1 MLSWLPGDCN
11 HKPENK
17 SERVLCGSHTPDR
30 ERTKEPGFGPPFP
43 AYNAITLQ
51 PVPVTVM
58 DVLWVSLVALFLMAP
73 RQGFRCPGI
82 HPIAPESR
90 LSFKKK
96 SVSNPSGREDNTSD
110 GNQASPVQKF
120 LPEGVFVLT
129 LPYRV
134 CTQPPVEC
142 SVFPWLQEQILFRA
156 AESTQRGLSG
166 EGSIRLVNGS
176 SSCSGAVEVHH
187 HGQWMPVCQKMW
199 DKEASH
205 VVCRQLHCGEAKET
219 AARPIPSPVCPPR
232 STPTKKAT
240 LSSQSLCPSLHIHC
254 VGLESTWKQCNVS
267 ELCCGEKPASVTCTG
282 SQSVRLV
289 GGGSCCE
296 GRVEVEADGV
306 WGTVCDDA
314 WDLDDA
320 GVVCQ
325 QLRCGWAIQAP
336 VASFFR
342 KGTGPIHLDEV
353 SCAGNESYLWDCP
366 AERSH
371 DCGHKEDA
379 GVVCS
384 EHQEWRLLGGRD
396 ACAGRVEAYY
406 QGVWNMVC
414 DGTWYKEEMDVLCQW
429 LGCGPSVQKLNFNH
443 TQEGRMSYLCSGTE
457 ASLSWCQ
464 WHYNNLNL
472 CHQSQA
478 AGVICNGSLGL
489 LNTSAVPPL
498 EMMTP
503 DTGRTHTVSS
513 SSLAAPVLV
522 NHSAQGTEMPAGGAN
537 DYRKVTPK
545 AEAEPLAVPAPG
557 SEDSDSDYEHYDFSS
572 KPPVALSTFYNSL
585 RHRAAD
591 ETLPASGFPP
601 APGQEVL
608 NEGPEPWGQPEQRPC
623 EELPAES
630 SSSSEDNYYNNGT
643 TRQQQWGNPAPPPT
657 GSLLTPVPPAQGN
670 SGSQLSFQ
678 EQFDSRTAKALD
690 ECGNKPVDSV
700 TSYHSG
706 EGQKPADPK
715 KTTTAPPPPPTTPEP
730 TGPPRMRLV
739 DGRFYCSGIV
749 ELYMGGHW
757 GTVQSNP
764 ENETEL
770 ARWVCRKIGC
780 GDALEQKDRSFLVKN
795 ERQHLPVHWE
805 MVASCGSDSIP
816 DCFNRTRNSQD
827 KTPASVICSS
837 SQPRVMRRLGD
848 SQSPCEGVMEV
859 FHEGKWEVLC
869 DSNSWKKSRGQ
880 QVCQELQCGKLS
892 LSVQVPGQNFKPRSA
907 GVGAG
912 TIVSILLALILLGV
926 LIIICGPP
934 AYKKL
939 QKKYSKKQ
947 QRQWIGPTGLQQT
960 VSFHRNSTVTL
971 RPRQE
976 GQGAQGEDNDY
987 SQTPKKNSYL
997 SAYPARIDIS
1007 DHDTGEDDEASSPEV
1022 LTSIQAKQGL
1032 EVAEVVGQ
1040 LPHGGKLLKKYLQW
1054 HFALQELLGHSLKH
1068 KTPLIPTL
1076 PPPMFSPSSS
1086 SDPMF
1091 SDMA

>member
-1 MLSWLPGDCN
+1 M
-11 HKPENK
+11 
-17 SERVLCGSHTPDR
+17 
-30 ERTKEPGFGPPFP
+30 
-43 AYNAITLQ
+43 LQ

-73 RQGFRCPGI
+73 RQVQANTTSPAIPWNITHGG
-82 HPIAPESR
+82 H
-90 LSFKKK
+90 
-96 SVSNPSGREDNTSD
+96 GNTS
-110 GNQASPVQKF
+110 
-120 LPEGVFVLT
+120 
-129 LPYRV
+129 
-134 CTQPPVEC
+134 
-142 SVFPWLQEQILFRA
+142 
-156 AESTQRGLSG
+156 AEPGLSG
-166 EGSIRLVNGS
+166 EGSVRLVNGS
-176 SSCSGAVEVHH
+176 SRCSGAVEVHH
-187 HGQWMPVCQKMW
+187 HGRWMPVCQKMW

-232 STPTKKAT
+232 STRTKKAN

-267 ELCCGEKPASVTCTG
+267 ELCCSEKLASITCTG
-282 SQSVRLV
+282 SHSVRLV

-325 QLRCGWAIQAP
+325 QLRCGWAVQAP

-406 QGVWNMVC
+406 RGVWNMVC

-429 LGCGPSVQKLNFNH
+429 LGCGPSVQKLSFNH
-443 TQEGRMSYLCSGTE
+443 TQEGRMNYLCSGTE

-478 AGVICNGSLGL
+478 AGLICNGSLGL

-503 DTGRTHTVSS
+503 DTGRSTAEPLCWEAKALSNWTLLLLCVVLSLLFLVTVLAFTAALLRMRRKHAHTVSS

-545 AEAEPLAVPAPG
+545 AEAEPLAVPASG

-591 ETLPASGFPP
+591 ETLPVSGFPP

-657 GSLLTPVPPAQGN
+657 GSLLMPVPPAQGN

-678 EQFDSRTAKALD
+678 GPSGADS
-690 ECGNKPVDSV
+690 SS
-700 TSYHSG
+700 TSSG
-706 EGQKPADPK
+706 EW
-715 KTTTAPPPPPTTPEP
+715 
-730 TGPPRMRLV
+730 
-739 DGRFYCSGIV
+739 Y
-749 ELYMGGHW
+749 
-757 GTVQSNP
+757 
-764 ENETEL
+764 ENFHSTE
-770 ARWVCRKIGC
+770 
-780 GDALEQKDRSFLVKN
+780 
-795 ERQHLPVHWE
+795 H
-805 MVASCGSDSIP
+805 
-816 DCFNRTRNSQD
+816 
-827 KTPASVICSS
+827 
-837 SQPRVMRRLGD
+837 
-848 SQSPCEGVMEV
+848 
-859 FHEGKWEVLC
+859 
-869 DSNSWKKSRGQ
+869 
-880 QVCQELQCGKLS
+880 
-892 LSVQVPGQNFKPRSA
+892 
-907 GVGAG
+907 
-912 TIVSILLALILLGV
+912 
-926 LIIICGPP
+926 
-934 AYKKL
+934 
-939 QKKYSKKQ
+939 
-947 QRQWIGPTGLQQT
+947 
-960 VSFHRNSTVTL
+960 
-971 RPRQE
+971 
-976 GQGAQGEDNDY
+976 QGAQPGNTSGWPAVSQPLGSCEPGSDNSEGSDY
-987 SQTPKKNSYL
+987 
-997 SAYPARIDIS
+997 
-1007 DHDTGEDDEASSPEV
+1007 DDV
-1022 LTSIQAKQGL
+1022 QGL
-1032 EVAEVVGQ
+1032 A
-1040 LPHGGKLLKKYLQW
+1040 Y
-1054 HFALQELLGHSLKH
+1054 
-1068 KTPLIPTL
+1068 
-1076 PPPMFSPSSS
+1076 
-1086 SDPMF
+1086 
-1091 SDMA
+1091 

>member
-73 RQGFRCPGI
+73 RQVQANTTSPAIPWNITHGG
-82 HPIAPESR
+82 H
-90 LSFKKK
+90 
-96 SVSNPSGREDNTSD
+96 GNTS
-110 GNQASPVQKF
+110 
-120 LPEGVFVLT
+120 
-129 LPYRV
+129 
-134 CTQPPVEC
+134 
-142 SVFPWLQEQILFRA
+142 
-156 AESTQRGLSG
+156 AEPGLSG

-176 SSCSGAVEVHH
+176 SRCSGAVEVHH

-498 EMMTP
+498 EVMTP
-503 DTGRTHTVSS
+503 DTGRSTAEPLCWEAKALSNWTLLLCAVLSLLFLVTVLAFTAALLRMRRKHAHTVSS

-657 GSLLTPVPPAQGN
+657 GNLLTPVPPAQGN

-678 EQFDSRTAKALD
+678 AGPSGADS
-690 ECGNKPVDSV
+690 SS
-700 TSYHSG
+700 TSSG
-706 EGQKPADPK
+706 EWYENFHS
-715 KTTTAPPPPPTTPEP
+715 TA
-730 TGPPRMRLV
+730 
-739 DGRFYCSGIV
+739 
-749 ELYMGGHW
+749 H
-757 GTVQSNP
+757 
-764 ENETEL
+764 
-770 ARWVCRKIGC
+770 
-780 GDALEQKDRSFLVKN
+780 
-795 ERQHLPVHWE
+795 
-805 MVASCGSDSIP
+805 
-816 DCFNRTRNSQD
+816 
-827 KTPASVICSS
+827 
-837 SQPRVMRRLGD
+837 
-848 SQSPCEGVMEV
+848 
-859 FHEGKWEVLC
+859 
-869 DSNSWKKSRGQ
+869 
-880 QVCQELQCGKLS
+880 
-892 LSVQVPGQNFKPRSA
+892 
-907 GVGAG
+907 
-912 TIVSILLALILLGV
+912 
-926 LIIICGPP
+926 
-934 AYKKL
+934 
-939 QKKYSKKQ
+939 
-947 QRQWIGPTGLQQT
+947 
-960 VSFHRNSTVTL
+960 
-971 RPRQE
+971 
-976 GQGAQGEDNDY
+976 QGAQPGNTSGWPAVSQPLGSCEPVSDNSEGSDY
-987 SQTPKKNSYL
+987 
-997 SAYPARIDIS
+997 
-1007 DHDTGEDDEASSPEV
+1007 DDV
-1022 LTSIQAKQGL
+1022 QGL
-1032 EVAEVVGQ
+1032 A
-1040 LPHGGKLLKKYLQW
+1040 Y
-1054 HFALQELLGHSLKH
+1054 
-1068 KTPLIPTL
+1068 
-1076 PPPMFSPSSS
+1076 
-1086 SDPMF
+1086 
-1091 SDMA
+1091 

>member
-1 MLSWLPGDCN
+1 
-11 HKPENK
+11 
-17 SERVLCGSHTPDR
+17 
-30 ERTKEPGFGPPFP
+30 
-43 AYNAITLQ
+43 
-51 PVPVTVM
+51 M

-73 RQGFRCPGI
+73 RQVQANTTSPAIPWNITHGG
-82 HPIAPESR
+82 H
-90 LSFKKK
+90 
-96 SVSNPSGREDNTSD
+96 GNTS
-110 GNQASPVQKF
+110 
-120 LPEGVFVLT
+120 
-129 LPYRV
+129 
-134 CTQPPVEC
+134 
-142 SVFPWLQEQILFRA
+142 
-156 AESTQRGLSG
+156 AEPGLSG
-166 EGSIRLVNGS
+166 EGSVRLVNGS
-176 SSCSGAVEVHH
+176 SRCSGAVEVHH
-187 HGQWMPVCQKMW
+187 HGRWMPVCQKMW

-232 STPTKKAT
+232 STPTKKAN

-267 ELCCGEKPASVTCTG
+267 ELCCSEKLASVTCTG
-282 SQSVRLV
+282 SHSVRLV

-325 QLRCGWAIQAP
+325 QLRCGWAVQAP

-406 QGVWNMVC
+406 RGVWNMVC

-429 LGCGPSVQKLNFNH
+429 LGCGPAVQKLSFNH
-443 TQEGRMSYLCSGTE
+443 TQEGRMNYLCSGTE

-464 WHYNNLNL
+464 WHHNNLNL

-478 AGVICNGSLGL
+478 AGLICNGSLGL

-503 DTGRTHTVSS
+503 DTGRSTAEPLCWEAKALSNWTLLLLCVILSLLFLVTVLAFTAALLRMRRKHAHTVSS

-545 AEAEPLAVPAPG
+545 AEEPLAVPAPG

-591 ETLPASGFPP
+591 ETLPVSGFPP

-657 GSLLTPVPPAQGN
+657 GSLLMPVPPAQGN

-678 EQFDSRTAKALD
+678 AGPSGADS
-690 ECGNKPVDSV
+690 SS
-700 TSYHSG
+700 TSSG
-706 EGQKPADPK
+706 EWYENFHS
-715 KTTTAPPPPPTTPEP
+715 TA
-730 TGPPRMRLV
+730 
-739 DGRFYCSGIV
+739 
-749 ELYMGGHW
+749 H
-757 GTVQSNP
+757 
-764 ENETEL
+764 
-770 ARWVCRKIGC
+770 
-780 GDALEQKDRSFLVKN
+780 
-795 ERQHLPVHWE
+795 
-805 MVASCGSDSIP
+805 
-816 DCFNRTRNSQD
+816 
-827 KTPASVICSS
+827 
-837 SQPRVMRRLGD
+837 
-848 SQSPCEGVMEV
+848 
-859 FHEGKWEVLC
+859 
-869 DSNSWKKSRGQ
+869 
-880 QVCQELQCGKLS
+880 
-892 LSVQVPGQNFKPRSA
+892 
-907 GVGAG
+907 
-912 TIVSILLALILLGV
+912 
-926 LIIICGPP
+926 
-934 AYKKL
+934 
-939 QKKYSKKQ
+939 
-947 QRQWIGPTGLQQT
+947 
-960 VSFHRNSTVTL
+960 
-971 RPRQE
+971 
-976 GQGAQGEDNDY
+976 QGAQPGNTSGWPAVSQPLGSCEPGSDNSEGSDY
-987 SQTPKKNSYL
+987 
-997 SAYPARIDIS
+997 
-1007 DHDTGEDDEASSPEV
+1007 DDV
-1022 LTSIQAKQGL
+1022 QGL
-1032 EVAEVVGQ
+1032 A
-1040 LPHGGKLLKKYLQW
+1040 Y
-1054 HFALQELLGHSLKH
+1054 
-1068 KTPLIPTL
+1068 
-1076 PPPMFSPSSS
+1076 
-1086 SDPMF
+1086 
-1091 SDMA
+1091 